1 MCSPGHVTFLQLVQL
16 AVRYPLLF
24 VEGHVIFSR
33 LVVPSPLPDVSA
45 PQSPAQFDPPSAEL
59 VVGLLEL

>member
-1 MCSPGHVTFLQLVQL
+1 MTVLQLVRL
-16 AVRYPLLF
+16 AARHHVLS

-45 PQSPAQFDPPSAEL
+45 PLSPAQFDPPSAEL